1 MISAVFF
8 DLDGTLRDSIGA
20 LRRAYF
26 DFLAGFGCTGSD
38 AEFDAL
44 NGPSLSEIAVRLA
57 EAHHLSLP
65 APLLEQLFFAGQQRA
80 MATGIALHEGARE
93 LLRRLEDREISLGLA
108 TSSPRQEVGRYL
120 RDMRLECF
128 QVVVCGDD
136 VERSK
141 PDPALYEL
149 AVGRMGE
156 EAARCAAVE
165 DAPNGVIAAKRAGLR
180 VVAVSHHTSPQILQE
195 HGADAVVSTLA
206 EVLDALALEG
216 T

>member
-8 DLDGTLRDSIGA
+8 DLDGTLRDSISA

-65 APLLEQLFFAGQQRA
+65 PPLLEQLFFAGQQRA

-93 LLRRLEDREISLGLA
+93 LLRRLKDRKIPLGLA
-108 TSSPRQEVGRYL
+108 TSSPRQQVERYL
-120 RDMRLECF
+120 WGMHLDCF
-128 QVVVCGDD
+128 QVVVCGDE
-136 VERSK
+136 VARSK
-141 PDPALYEL
+141 PDPALYNL

-156 EAARCAAVE
+156 DAACCAAVE
-165 DAPNGVIAAKRAGLR
+165 DAPNGVIAAKQAGLR

-195 HGADAVVSTLA
+195 SGADAVVSTLP

-216 T
+216 S